1 MEADRE
7 KENDRIMEIVSDLK
21 EREKRRVL
29 RQLRNGEIDYDAKI
43 DKLVYADT
51 KELFEIDREGSDGD
65 EDSDEDDNEM

>member
-1 MEADRE
+1 VEADRE

>member
-1 MEADRE
+1 
-7 KENDRIMEIVSDLK
+7 MEIVSDLK

-65 EDSDEDDNEM
+65 VDSDEDDNEM